1 MSEVILNLIIG
12 LLVAYIAF
20 LALWQEHDDGP
31 PGGGVV

>member
-12 LLVAYIAF
+12 LLVVYIAF

-31 PGGGVV
+31 PGGGVA